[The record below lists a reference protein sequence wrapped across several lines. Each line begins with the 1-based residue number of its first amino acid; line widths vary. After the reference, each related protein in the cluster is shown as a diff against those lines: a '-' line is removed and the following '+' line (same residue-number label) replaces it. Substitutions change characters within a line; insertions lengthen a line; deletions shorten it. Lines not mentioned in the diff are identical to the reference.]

1 MSQATLDAPL
11 TLDPQ
16 QAITLVI
23 RGANIDFDA
32 RVVTIHF
39 DMVSAGGAIL
49 ARRTITADGATVQT
63 WITNQEAT
71 IYGRLLAKLGVTGTI
86 G

>member
-1 MSQATLDAPL
+1 MSEATLDAPL

-16 QAITLVI
+16 QATKLVI
-23 RGANIDFDA
+23 RGANVDFDG
-32 RVVTIHF
+32 RVVVINF
-39 DMVSAGGAIL
+39 DMVAANGTIL
-49 ARRTITADGATVQT
+49 QRRSIVADGAQVQT